1 MFARL
6 YTTRKVRDIPEI
18 TILSLPIGNPVS
30 IPERPMSTVDGELA
44 KVAQDIIDLMDQLV
58 SVSKVIAQRISLQE
72 MDEKSKSTKAKREC
86 ARP

>member
-1 MFARL
+1 
-6 YTTRKVRDIPEI
+6 
-18 TILSLPIGNPVS
+18 
-30 IPERPMSTVDGELA
+30 MSTVDGELA